1 MADNFSNKVLNN
13 IDWDGTAGLALTNAV
28 TGSITITGAPGA
40 NGITLPPTAATTS
53 DPTSVRYN
61 YSLIINDPN
70 GFLSTTTGVQ
80 LTAGTGTALI
90 NGAAGDPIIF
100 SATGGGVAGI
110 IEIRCLGNGN
120 FTAADPNV
128 AFTNGTP
135 IADGEIL
142 VGNGDGVGTSVGM
155 SGDIT
160 IDNTG
165 ATTIATNIPIT
176 AFRPLAS
183 ITTTGKTLTTGDE
196 GKFFVVEEATNQA
209 VVITLSAA
217 YSVVGNVGTEGDFIL
232 ASTGSLT
239 FQCAGGVAINGTT
252 AGSVVVTDQ
261 WGGITIKLIA
271 ANTWIAIGKI

>member
-160 IDNTG
+160 IDNT
-165 ATTIATNIPIT
+165 APDTRPKINSPALFISSIIYKIT
-176 AFRPLAS
+176 VYQF
-183 ITTTGKTLTTGDE
+183 
-196 GKFFVVEEATNQA
+196 
-209 VVITLSAA
+209 
-217 YSVVGNVGTEGDFIL
+217 
-232 ASTGSLT
+232 
-239 FQCAGGVAINGTT
+239 GTT
-252 AGSVVVTDQ
+252 
-261 WGGITIKLIA
+261 
-271 ANTWIAIGKI
+271 